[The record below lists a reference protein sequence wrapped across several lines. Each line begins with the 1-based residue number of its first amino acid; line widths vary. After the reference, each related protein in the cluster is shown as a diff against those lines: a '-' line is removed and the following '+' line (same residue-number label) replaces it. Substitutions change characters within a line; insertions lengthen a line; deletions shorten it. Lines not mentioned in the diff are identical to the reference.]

1 MGKYLKATNGIF
13 RNDTKSDWE
22 LYAVQNLLSTN
33 NPAERPFGI
42 AKAYTNIYPSMSLRT
57 LAGYSL
63 GMANSSHRAP
73 GTKGKQQRTA
83 HLNVFE
89 GGAAFT
95 SSFEIRTAVTIL
107 CGVKRVKTG
116 KVTLLLDSIYD
127 TKREEARTNRETKR
141 VSVIEEQRRKDAVK
155 GVKFNT
161 AMTETLASDKATIDA
176 HMEMLGNAK
185 G

>member
-1 MGKYLKATNGIF
+1 
-13 RNDTKSDWE
+13 
-22 LYAVQNLLSTN
+22 
-33 NPAERPFGI
+33 
-42 AKAYTNIYPSMSLRT
+42 MSLRT

-63 GMANSSHRAP
+63 GMANNSHRAP

-95 SSFEIRTAVTIL
+95 SSIEIRTAVTNL
-107 CGVKRVKTG
+107 CGVKRVRTG
-116 KVTLLLDSIYD
+116 KVTLMLDTIYD
-127 TKREEARTNRETKR
+127 EKLDEAKTNREKKR
-141 VSVIEEQRRKDAVK
+141 DAVIQEQRRKDAVK

-161 AMTETLASDKATIDA
+161 AMTETMASDKETLEA
-176 HMEMLGNAK
+176 HMDMLGNAK

>member
-1 MGKYLKATNGIF
+1 
-13 RNDTKSDWE
+13 
-22 LYAVQNLLSTN
+22 
-33 NPAERPFGI
+33 
-42 AKAYTNIYPSMSLRT
+42 MSLRT

-73 GTKGKQQRTA
+73 GTKGKQKRTA

-89 GGAAFT
+89 GGAAFI
-95 SSFEIRTAVTIL
+95 SSLEIRTAVTIL

-116 KVTLLLDSIYD
+116 KVTLLLDTIYD
-127 TKREEARTNRETKR
+127 TKREEARNNRETKR

-161 AMTETLASDKATIDA
+161 AMTETLAPPGK
-176 HMEMLGNAK
+176 
-185 G
+185 

>member
-1 MGKYLKATNGIF
+1 
-13 RNDTKSDWE
+13 
-22 LYAVQNLLSTN
+22 
-33 NPAERPFGI
+33 
-42 AKAYTNIYPSMSLRT
+42 MSLRT

-73 GTKGKQQRTA
+73 GIKGKQQRTA

-127 TKREEARTNRETKR
+127 TKREEARNNRETKR